1 MTESIFEL
9 TATVIGER
17 LAATTLE
24 ADPSGVHL
32 DTVDRDWPTG
42 LRQQLTANLKPAGV
56 LIPIID
62 RPAGL
67 SVLLTRR
74 SAALKHHAGQV
85 SFPGG
90 RMEPEDRDIRHT
102 ALRETHEE
110 VGIHPDKVQVMG
122 FLPPMPTITG
132 FAVTPVVGLLAD
144 DLTLKIDRTEVERAF
159 EVPLRFLL
167 DPGNQKMS
175 TREFAGVPV
184 TLAEFHF
191 DGERIWGATASMVI
205 ALRQYLII

>member
-9 TATVIGER
+9 AATDIAER
-17 LAATTLE
+17 LAATALE
-24 ADPSGVHL
+24 SDPSGVHL
-32 DTVDRDWPTG
+32 DTLDRDWPTG

-74 SAALKHHAGQV
+74 SAELKHHAGQV

-90 RMEPEDRDIRHT
+90 RMEPEDQDIRHT

-132 FAVTPVVGLLAD
+132 FAVTPVVGLLGD
-144 DLTLKIDRTEVERAF
+144 DLRLKIDPTEVERAF

-167 DPGNQKMS
+167 DPENQKMS
-175 TREFAGVPV
+175 TREFEGVQI

>member
-1 MTESIFEL
+1 MSESKYDLRPKDIR
-9 TATVIGER
+9 ER
-17 LAATTLE
+17 LARTAL
-24 ADPSGVHL
+24 ADDPSGVCF
-32 DTVDRDWPTG
+32 DSVDRDWPTG
-42 LRQQLTANLKPAGV
+42 LRAQLTANLKPAGV

-74 SAALKHHAGQV
+74 SAELKHHAGQV

-90 RMEPEDRDIRHT
+90 RMEPEDDDILVT

-110 VGIHPDKVQVMG
+110 VGIHPDLVQVSG

-132 FAVTPVVGLLAD
+132 FAVTPVVGLLLD
-144 DLTLKIDRTEVERAF
+144 DLVLKIDRTEVEVAF

-167 DPGNQKMS
+167 DPANQKAS
-175 TREFAGVPV
+175 SREIEGVRLS
-184 TLAEFHF
+184 LAEFHF

-205 ALRQYLII
+205 ALRQFLSL

>member
-1 MTESIFEL
+1 MTKSIFEL
-9 TATVIGER
+9 AANDIGER
-17 LAATTLE
+17 LAATVLE
-24 ADPSGVHL
+24 DDPSGVHL
-32 DTVDRDWPTG
+32 DTVDRDWPSG

-62 RPAGL
+62 RPTGL

-90 RMEPEDRDIRHT
+90 RMEPEDRDIRET

-110 VGIHPDKVQVMG
+110 VGIQPHKIRVQG

-132 FAVTPVVGLLAD
+132 FAVTPVVGLLDD
-144 DLTLKIDRTEVERAF
+144 DLVLKVDRTEVERAF
-159 EVPLRFLL
+159 EVPLSFLL
-167 DPGNQKMS
+167 DPANQKMS
-175 TREFAGVPV
+175 TREFEGVPIA
-184 TLAEFHF
+184 LAEFHF
-191 DGERIWGATASMVI
+191 GGERIWGATASMVI
-205 ALRQYLII
+205 ALRQYLVI

>member
-1 MTESIFEL
+1 S
-9 TATVIGER
+9 AT
-17 LAATTLE
+17 
-24 ADPSGVHL
+24 
-32 DTVDRDWPTG
+32 
-42 LRQQLTANLKPAGV
+42 
-56 LIPIID
+56 
-62 RPAGL
+62 
-67 SVLLTRR
+67 
-74 SAALKHHAGQV
+74 LKHQAGQV

-110 VGIHPDKVQVMG
+110 VGIHPDKVQVIG

-144 DLTLKIDRTEVERAF
+144 DLMLKIDLTEVERAF

-205 ALRQYLII
+205 ALRQYLLI